1 MELGGEDVV
10 APAVVAGFGNAEE
23 LGEACHL
30 VAGYPSN
37 QHMSEAGMTA
47 LLDQHQDFAIRC
59 STCNSD
65 PLMFFGPV
73 KELLWVVVDREYRR
87 PPVLRQHAAA
97 IWSRLRLLYRGGR

>member
-10 APAVVAGFGNAEE
+10 APAVVAGFGNDEE
-23 LGEACHL
+23 LGGAWHL
-30 VAGYPSN
+30 VAGYPSS
-37 QHMSEAGMTA
+37 HMSEAGMTA

-59 STCNSD
+59 SNSD
-65 PLMFFGPV
+65 LLMFFGPV

-97 IWSRLRLLYRGGR
+97 ICVSAAAAYPAE

>member
-23 LGEACHL
+23 LGEAWHL

-73 KELLWVVVDREYRR
+73 KASQIPHMRE
-87 PPVLRQHAAA
+87 VMDLGVISHKCDIIKCAM
-97 IWSRLRLLYRGGR
+97 